1 MYKEEPVE
9 VPYKRLKKDVLDSL
23 IEEFICREATDYGEE
38 ELLFEEKKKR
48 LLKALQE
55 KKVKIYFEAKNETI
69 NFVAS

>member
-38 ELLFEEKKKR
+38 ELLFEEKK
-48 LLKALQE
+48 
-55 KKVKIYFEAKNETI
+55 VKIYFEAKNETI